1 LITKINQINKFLDK
15 KLKVKVVVRL
25 RGREKVH
32 LNLAYELI
40 EKVVKQTNSICESKT
55 KFNERDVVVF
65 IRR

>member
-1 LITKINQINKFLDK
+1 
-15 KLKVKVVVRL
+15 
-25 RGREKVH
+25 VH

-40 EKVVKQTNSICESKT
+40 EKVVKQTNAICESKT